1 MDERPY
7 GRAHAKIPCTSEG
20 ACERSRRARPD
31 AAFPP
36 AASHHHGLFQ
46 KKKANREDTCG
57 GTWRSCLGASR
68 PCLRRTWLFS
78 CLVLQPP
85 PGALSV
91 CRPSRAGWAPRH
103 GLGIRSQRDPQGT
116 AAPVQALERL
126 KLGDEELQLGG
137 HLCHWCGTVGPIP
150 APWGALHCWFYS
162 LQRLLRGCGG
172 CPRYGAACRSF
183 THPLCLSACCCP
195 GSRVSWVERGSRFL
209 LCAHGGGLV
218 STGAVL
224 QRGLPPVP
232 PGWQPGSCSLSWQLQ
247 PG

>member
-20 ACERSRRARPD
+20 ACERSRRARAD

-36 AASHHHGLFQ
+36 AASRHHGLFQ
-46 KKKANREDTCG
+46 KKKANREDTHG
-57 GTWRSCLGASR
+57 DTWRSRLGGPR

-78 CLVLQPP
+78 CLFLKPP

-91 CRPSRAGWAPRH
+91 RRSSRAGWAPRH
-103 GLGIRSQRDPQGT
+103 GVGICSQWDPRGT
-116 AAPVQALERL
+116 AAPAAPGRALERL
-126 KLGDEELQLGG
+126 QPGGPFVLLVWHRGTSPWAPLCRGVRFTAGFVRPEGCLGAVV
-137 HLCHWCGTVGPIP
+137 T
-150 APWGALHCWFYS
+150 AP
-162 LQRLLRGCGG
+162 LRGSVLVL
-172 CPRYGAACRSF
+172 RASAV
-183 THPLCLSACCCP
+183 PLCCCP

-218 STGAVL
+218 SMGAVP

-232 PGWQPGSCSLSWQLQ
+232 PGWRPGSCLLSWKSQ